1 MKRFLKAFV
10 VCALVLSML
19 CACGS
24 KYKATNLETVKSTL
38 ESLDYYDESLTIT
51 RETEEVEKL
60 DGILTVGWKFAFFDF
75 KKDTEACDGEFEAEV
90 KRAGTVSRNE
100 NGNYCIVEADDDL
113 IYRLIIRVDNTYIV
127 IMGSPDDEDDMKDL
141 ARELGYII
149 D

>member
-10 VCALVLSML
+10 VCTLALSML

-51 RETEEVEKL
+51 RVTEEFEKM
-60 DGILTVGWKFAFFDF
+60 DGLLTVGWKFAFLDF